1 MTYVATTSLRPV
13 IEGQPLLVAAMIA
26 VVFVAGLS
34 TGATG
39 LGFAQLAA
47 VGLSFVVDPKTAV
60 ILLAITVP
68 AVSTLQIIRHRASA
82 GEWRSRMTVL
92 FVCCLLGVPI
102 GAFLLTILPVRIIA
116 LLLGVFT
123 IAFIFTRLSRP
134 TFGIERRHERALAPV
149 VGITAGIFN
158 GTIGVSGPVLGS
170 YLIAI
175 GVSAATF
182 AFTIQTMFLTMT
194 VVRLGGLVA
203 LGEISGPT
211 LVTGAVLLVPSLA
224 GQSVG
229 IWLQRRISARQF
241 ERAVLVVMGI
251 AAVGLL
257 ARGFGIG

>member
-149 VGITAGIFN
+149 VGIPLPFMSHGGSSMMTNMICIGTLMMIERWSRKPAG
-158 GTIGVSGPVLGS
+158 
-170 YLIAI
+170 A
-175 GVSAATF
+175 
-182 AFTIQTMFLTMT
+182 
-194 VVRLGGLVA
+194 GGL
-203 LGEISGPT
+203 G
-211 LVTGAVLLVPSLA
+211 
-224 GQSVG
+224 
-229 IWLQRRISARQF
+229 
-241 ERAVLVVMGI
+241 
-251 AAVGLL
+251 
-257 ARGFGIG
+257 